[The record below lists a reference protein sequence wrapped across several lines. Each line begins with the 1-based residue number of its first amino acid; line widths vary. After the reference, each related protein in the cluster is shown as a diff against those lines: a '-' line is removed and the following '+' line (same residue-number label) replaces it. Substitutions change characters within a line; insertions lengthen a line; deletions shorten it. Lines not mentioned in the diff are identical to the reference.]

1 MRRRGALLVA
11 LALALALLGLLLP
24 PPGRDRLPVAT
35 LDGALEVVDGD
46 TLRLP
51 DGRRVRLP
59 SIDAPELGRP
69 FATEAAAFLA
79 GRLAGHHLALQPP
92 DPPLDD
98 YGRLL
103 ADVVA
108 DGESVSAAL
117 VGSGLAWVY
126 DRRDAQLVALQ
137 AAAVEARAGVHGR
150 LERAGPA
157 PFVVTTA
164 RFHRRDCRWVARDQG
179 RRDLEADVA
188 RLLREGRAPC
198 RTCLPWP
205 P

>member
-1 MRRRGALLVA
+1 M
-11 LALALALLGLLLP
+11 
-24 PPGRDRLPVAT
+24 
-35 LDGALEVVDGD
+35 DGD

-79 GRLAGHHLALQPP
+79 SRLAGRRLSLHPP
-92 DPPLDD
+92 DPPRDD

-103 ADVVA
+103 ADVAA

-117 VGSGLAWVY
+117 VERGLAWVY
-126 DRRDAQLVALQ
+126 DRRDAELVARQ
-137 AAAVEARAGVHGR
+137 AAAVEARAGVHAR
-150 LERAGPA
+150 LERAAPP
-157 PFVVTTA
+157 PFVVTTG
-164 RFHRRDCRWVARDQG
+164 RFHRRDCPWVARDQG
-179 RRDLEADVA
+179 RRDLEADPA